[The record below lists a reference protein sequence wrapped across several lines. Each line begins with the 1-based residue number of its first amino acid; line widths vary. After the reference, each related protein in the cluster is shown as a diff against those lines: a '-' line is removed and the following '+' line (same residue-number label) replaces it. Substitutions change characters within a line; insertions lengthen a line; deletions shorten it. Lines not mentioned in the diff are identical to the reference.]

1 MTNYNKLV
9 RDLIPEIITKQEMS
23 FTTRVLEKDE
33 YKTEL
38 LAKLKEETN
47 EFIEAQS
54 GSEASEE
61 LADMLEVI
69 YALAETN
76 GVTVQELEQIRTN
89 KAMKRGGFKDRIYLI
104 EVVDA

>member
-9 RDLIPEIITKQEMS
+9 RDRIPEIITNQGMS
-23 FTTRVLEKDE
+23 FTTRVLENDE

-47 EFIEAQS
+47 EFIEAKS

-69 YALAETN
+69 HALAETI
-76 GVTVQELEQIRTN
+76 GVTVQELERIRAD
-89 KAMKRGGFKDRIYLI
+89 KAVKRGGFMERVYLI